1 MAGASGF
8 LGTAWRDHLA
18 RQGHEVVRLVRGRAM
33 SDQES
38 AWDPMDGKVDQ
49 AVIESAD
56 VVTCLSGAP
65 LAHVPW
71 TASYKKTFLDSR
83 TRTTATLADAIAMS
97 ERKPAFVA
105 QSGIAG
111 YVDQGDAVVTEADPL
126 DAPTFMGGV
135 TREWEAATESA
146 SEAGARVAI
155 MRTGVV
161 LDKRGGALKPLLLAF
176 RAGLGGKV
184 GSGRQYFST
193 ISLPDWLHAATWL
206 AENEHARGA
215 YNLVGP
221 NQTTN
226 AEFTTVLGRMVR
238 RPTFLPV
245 PAPAVRLALGSASTE
260 LLGGAKVEPARL
272 LDEGFTF
279 RHPTLESRLAAAL
292 HR

>member
-18 RQGHEVVRLVRGRAM
+18 RQGHEVIRLVRGTAM

-38 AWDPMDGKVDQ
+38 SWDPASGKVDA

-65 LAHVPW
+65 LVHVPW

-97 ERKPAFVA
+97 DRKPAFLA
-105 QSGIAG
+105 QNGIAG
-111 YVDQGDAVVTEADPL
+111 YVDRGDAVVTEADPT

-135 TREWEAATESA
+135 TREWEAATASA
-146 SEAGARVAI
+146 AEAGARVVV

-161 LDKRGGALKPLLLAF
+161 LDKSGGAFKPLLLAF
-176 RAGLGGKV
+176 KAGVGGRI
-184 GSGRQYFST
+184 GSGRQYLTT
-193 ISLPDWLHAATWL
+193 ISLTDWLRAATWL
-206 AENEHARGA
+206 AEHEQAHGA

-226 AEFTTVLGRMVR
+226 AVFTEVLGKMLR
-238 RPTFLPV
+238 RPTVLPL
-245 PAPAVRLALGSASTE
+245 PAPAVRLGLGAASSE
-260 LLGGAKVEPARL
+260 LLGGAHVEPARL
-272 LDEGFTF
+272 LDSGFTF
-279 RHPTLESRLAAAL
+279 EHPTLESRFAAAL

>member
-18 RQGHEVVRLVRGRAM
+18 RQGHQVVRLVRGEAM
-33 SDQES
+33 SAQES
-38 AWDPMDGKVDQ
+38 SWEPQNGKVDA

-65 LAHVPW
+65 LVHVPW

-105 QSGIAG
+105 QNGIAG
-111 YVDQGDAVVTEADPL
+111 YVDRGDAVVTEADAT

-135 TREWEAATESA
+135 TREWEAATASAAES
-146 SEAGARVAI
+146 GARVAI
-155 MRTGVV
+155 MRSGVV
-161 LDKRGGALKPLLLAF
+161 LDRRGGAFKPLLLAF
-176 RAGLGGKV
+176 RAGVGGRI
-184 GSGRQYFST
+184 GSGRQYFTT
-193 ISLPDWLHAATWL
+193 ISLPDWLRAATWL
-206 AENEHARGA
+206 AENDQARGA
-215 YNLVGP
+215 YNLAGP

-226 AEFTTVLGRMVR
+226 ADFTKVLGRMVH
-238 RPTFLPV
+238 RPTVLPV

-260 LLGGAKVEPARL
+260 LLGGANVEPARL

-279 RHPTLESRLAAAL
+279 DHPTLESRLAVAL
-292 HR
+292 NR

>member
-111 YVDQGDAVVTEADPL
+111 YVDQGDVVVTEADPL

-193 ISLPDWLHAATWL
+193 ISLHDWLHAATWL

-238 RPTFLPV
+238 RPTLLPV

-272 LDEGFTF
+272 LDEGFAF
-279 RHPTLESRLAAAL
+279 QHPTLESRLAAAL

>member
-8 LGTAWRDHLA
+8 LGTAWRDRLA
-18 RQGHEVVRLVRGRAM
+18 REGHEVVRLVRGEAM
-33 SDQES
+33 SAHES
-38 AWDPMDGKVDQ
+38 SWDPHRGEVDR

-71 TASYKKTFLDSR
+71 TASYKRTFLDSR
-83 TRTTATLADAIAMS
+83 TRTTTTLADAIGSS
-97 ERKPAFVA
+97 ERKPTFVA

-111 YVDQGDAVVTEADPL
+111 YVDQGDVVVTEADAL
-126 DAPTFMGGV
+126 DAPTFMGSV

-184 GSGRQYFST
+184 GSGSQYFST
-193 ISLPDWLHAATWL
+193 ISLTDWLRAATWL
-206 AENEHARGA
+206 AENEHAAGA

-226 AEFTTVLGRMVR
+226 AEFTTALGRMVR

-279 RHPTLESRLAAAL
+279 EHPMLESRLAAAL

>member
-18 RQGHEVVRLVRGRAM
+18 GRGHEVVRLVRGEAM

-38 AWDPMDGKVDQ
+38 SWDPMNGKVDQ

-83 TRTTATLADAIAMS
+83 TRTTGTLADAIAMS
-97 ERKPAFVA
+97 DRKPALVA
-105 QSGIAG
+105 QNGIAG
-111 YVDQGDAVVTEADPL
+111 YVDRGAAVVTEADPT

-135 TREWEAATESA
+135 TREWEAATASA
-146 SEAGARVAI
+146 SEAGARVAV

-161 LDKRGGALKPLLLAF
+161 LDKRGGAFKPLLLAF
-176 RAGLGGKV
+176 RAGAGGKV

-193 ISLPDWLHAATWL
+193 ISLPDWLRAATWL
-206 AENEHARGA
+206 AETEHARGA
-215 YNLVGP
+215 YNLVAP

-226 AEFTTVLGRMVR
+226 AEFTKVLGRMVR

-245 PAPAVRLALGSASTE
+245 PAPAVRLALGDAATE
-260 LLGGAKVEPARL
+260 LLGGANVEPGRL
-272 LDEGFTF
+272 LDAGFDF
-279 RHPTLESRLAAAL
+279 EHPTLESRLASAL